1 LPQNVPDVEYYADYL
16 KSLEKRP
23 EDLPL
28 SAHYHTWTPESVMR
42 VWKVWTN
49 NRYLRTQFYPSAY
62 FEAFLAQA
70 RPHLGSVGVV
80 ADIGCGTGTM
90 LSILARAGIGAQF
103 IGIDLSDESLA
114 KLRTAFSGDA
124 RLAFKVGSISQIPLD
139 DQSCDLVI
147 CTETLEH
154 LFPGDFTQ
162 GLAEIARVL
171 KPGGHLLATV
181 PLEERPAF
189 VVCPECYAIFTPFQ
203 YMLFNFT
210 IAGLTRELGRHGV
223 EIVHVIHPIDAGV
236 PRRAW
241 QRFVKDK
248 ILLRYLPGLARRLFR
263 VNGVTGFVARK
274 APVTTSVAA
283 TA

>member
-1 LPQNVPDVEYYADYL
+1 VEYYADYL
-16 KSLEKRP
+16 KSLEQRP

-28 SAHYHTWTPESVMR
+28 SAHYHTWTPESVTR

-49 NRYLRTQFYPSAY
+49 NRYLRTQFYPREY

-70 RPHLGSVGVV
+70 RPHLAKVGVV

-90 LSILARAGIGAQF
+90 LSILAQAGIGAQL
-103 IGIDLSDESLA
+103 IGVDLSDESLK
-114 KLRTAFSGDA
+114 KLRSAFSGDA
-124 RLAFKVGSISQIPLD
+124 RLTFKVGSISRIPLD
-139 DQSCDLVI
+139 DESCDLVI

-154 LFPGDFTQ
+154 LFPGDFMQ
-162 GLAEIARVL
+162 GLAEITRVL
-171 KPGGHLLATV
+171 KPGGHLLTTV

-203 YMLFNFT
+203 HMLFNFT
-210 IAGLTRELGRHGV
+210 IAGLARELGRHGV
-223 EIVHVIHPIDAGV
+223 EIVHVIHPIDTGV

-248 ILLRYLPGLARRLFR
+248 ILARHLPGLARRLFR

-274 APVTTSVAA
+274 ALVPPATAPDAA
-283 TA
+283 TT